1 MKNAKKI
8 EIITGSYD
16 MREIIRIITAAGM
29 PGYTLIPDVRGMGER
44 GSRDADGLTEAFKNS
59 LLILICEQAQWTSI
73 QEPVR
78 SLISRVGGMVMLT
91 DCEYLI
97 H

>member
-1 MKNAKKI
+1 MENAKKI

-29 PGYTLIPDVRGMGER
+29 PGYTLIPDVRGMGQR

-59 LLILICEQAQWTSI
+59 MLILICEPAQWTSI
-73 QEPVR
+73 QEPIR
-78 SLISRVGGMVMLT
+78 ALISRVGGMVILS
-91 DCEYLI
+91 DCQYLK